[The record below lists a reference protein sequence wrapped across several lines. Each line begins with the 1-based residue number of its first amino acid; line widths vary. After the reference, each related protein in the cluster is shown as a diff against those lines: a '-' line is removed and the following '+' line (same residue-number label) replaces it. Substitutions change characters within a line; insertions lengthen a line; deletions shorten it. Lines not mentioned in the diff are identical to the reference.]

1 MKSLTML
8 SLALPVAL
16 LATAC
21 NHTADDMSAAEP
33 AAAPAGEPAPAAA
46 TAPMPAPAAPT
57 VPEPA
62 TTPMDSG
69 TAFEQMDENGDGG
82 ITQEELAATDM
93 LYQHFGAAD
102 SDANGMLSPAE
113 VDAHRAAMAAPTPN

>member
-16 LATAC
+16 FATAC

-33 AAAPAGEPAPAAA
+33 AAGPAAA
-46 TAPMPAPAAPT
+46 PATPEPAAT
-57 VPEPA
+57 TMPEPA

-69 TAFEQMDENGDGG
+69 TAFGEMDRNGDGG
-82 ITQEELAATDM
+82 ITQDELTATDM
-93 LYQHFGAAD
+93 LYQHFSAAD
-102 SDANGMLSPAE
+102 TDGDGMLSPAE
-113 VDAHRAAMAAPTPN
+113 VDAHRAEMATPTPPN

>member
-1 MKSLTML
+1 MKSLAML
-8 SLALPVAL
+8 SLALPIAL
-16 LATAC
+16 FATAC

-69 TAFEQMDENGDGG
+69 AAFQQMDENGDGG

-102 SDANGMLSPAE
+102 TDADGMLSPAE